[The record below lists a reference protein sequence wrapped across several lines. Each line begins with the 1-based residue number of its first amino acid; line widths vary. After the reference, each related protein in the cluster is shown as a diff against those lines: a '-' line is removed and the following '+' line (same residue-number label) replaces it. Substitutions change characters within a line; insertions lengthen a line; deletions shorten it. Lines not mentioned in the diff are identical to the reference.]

1 MLKVCA
7 AVAIALPLAAHAAAP
22 AQACF
27 SGEFAAFLVA
37 YANDVAAQ
45 RAHTLVPLKSKYL
58 VDGDPDP
65 KPVVK
70 MLAKNQI
77 VFPVLP
83 LKAERVRTPLT
94 MEITALK
101 SDSATVRLEKPDTD
115 YVILYHFR
123 KAPCWKLV
131 REDNMSL

>member
-22 AQACF
+22 APACF
-27 SGEFAAFLVA
+27 SGEFAPFLVA
-37 YANDVAAQ
+37 YANDIAVQ

-65 KPVVK
+65 KAVVK

-77 VFPVLP
+77 VFPVMP
-83 LKAERVRTPLT
+83 LKAERVRTPLQ
-94 MEITALK
+94 MEVKAL
-101 SDSATVRLEKPDTD
+101 SATSAKVTLEKPDTD
-115 YVILYHFR
+115 YVLSYHFR
-123 KAPCWKLV
+123 KNPCWQLV
-131 REDNMSL
+131 LMDNASL